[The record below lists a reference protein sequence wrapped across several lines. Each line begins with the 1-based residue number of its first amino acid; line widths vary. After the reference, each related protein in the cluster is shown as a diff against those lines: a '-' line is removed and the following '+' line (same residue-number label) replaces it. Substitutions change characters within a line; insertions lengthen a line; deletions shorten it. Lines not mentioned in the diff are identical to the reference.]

1 MTTPASSTRIAPR
14 VLIVGAGLS
23 GLMLA
28 ILFERMGDIEY
39 SILERA
45 SAAKP
50 LGSAMSLTP
59 SIQILFEQLGMG
71 EELKKISL
79 PSPVANLYDEELNL
93 LGAIVHPKTLDR
105 IGQRI
110 LLPRPDLFDLLLSKI
125 PAERMLWGKRVL
137 KVDEDDEANKDQ
149 VTITCADGSQYA
161 ADMVVGAD
169 GVYSSVR
176 QNMYRVMSEQEILPK
191 EDDEPLNVGFACM
204 VGITSAMDPE
214 KYPELKDDFAHF
226 RSVVGGV
233 RHNWGAI
240 NMPNNK
246 FTWQFNLQYLDEK
259 EAKQK
264 LFMNSEWGPES
275 NKEMLD
281 EFKELPNPFGGK
293 MADFINETPPELVSR
308 VFLEYKL
315 FKTWYHGRCV
325 LVGDACHKV
334 ALMSREKMLPG
345 GGAGAVNAFQ
355 DAVILANCLYD
366 VEDRSVS
373 SLQAAFQSYYE
384 QRYEGAKE
392 AYNTSEVMSKV
403 MSGLTW
409 QDRLARWLVMR
420 MPQWVQ
426 QRNYEKAAA
435 YRPQVMFLPQVGD
448 HGMVPA
454 LPQKPCARY
463 LALQSKAV
471 QAEVST
477 ATGSAVV

>member
-1 MTTPASSTRIAPR
+1 MTTPASSKRVAPR

-28 ILFERMGDIEY
+28 ILFEKMGDVEY
-39 SILERA
+39 FILERA
-45 SAAKP
+45 PAAKP

-59 SIQILFEQLGMG
+59 SIQLLFDQLGMG

-79 PSPVANLYDEELNL
+79 RFPGAKLYDENLKL
-93 LGAIVHPKTLDR
+93 LGEVVHPKTFQKM
-105 IGQRI
+105 GGHI
-110 LLPRPDLFDLLLSKI
+110 LLPRPELFDLLLSKI
-125 PAERMLWGKRVL
+125 PTERMQWKKRVL
-137 KVDEDDEANKDQ
+137 KVDEEDEDNKDQ
-149 VTITCADGSQYA
+149 VTITCADGSKYV

-176 QNMYRVMSEQEILPK
+176 QNMYRVMEEQGILPK
-191 EDDEPLNVGFACM
+191 ADKEPLNVGFACM
-204 VGITSAMDPE
+204 VGVTSAMDPE

-246 FTWQFNLQYLDEK
+246 FAWQFNLQYLDDK
-259 EAKQK
+259 EAKRQ

-325 LVGDACHKV
+325 LVGDACHK
-334 ALMSREKMLPG
+334 MLPG

-366 VEDRSVS
+366 VDGKSVS

-384 QRYEGAKE
+384 QRFEKAK
-392 AYNTSEVMSKV
+392 AIYKMSEVMSKV

-420 MPQWVQ
+420 MPQWVL
-426 QRNYEKAAA
+426 QRDFEKAAA
-435 YRPQVMFLPQVGD
+435 YRPQAMFLPLVGD
-448 HGMVPA
+448 KGMIPA
-454 LPQKPCARY
+454 DPQKPCARY
-463 LALQSKAV
+463 VALQKKAA
-471 QAEVST
+471 QAKAT
-477 ATGSAVV
+477 AATGSVAV